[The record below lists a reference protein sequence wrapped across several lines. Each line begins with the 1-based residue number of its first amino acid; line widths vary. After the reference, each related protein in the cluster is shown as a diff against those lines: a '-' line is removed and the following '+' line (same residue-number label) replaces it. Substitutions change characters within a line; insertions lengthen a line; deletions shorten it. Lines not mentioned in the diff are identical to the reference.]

1 MQQPADI
8 HSFMAQIN
16 TLALEREK
24 AASML
29 FSDIEND
36 VNDKQAFL
44 IRQGE
49 SIEQMVNV
57 YRTLIIKLNVFRN
70 ADSLLSP

>member
-1 MQQPADI
+1 
-8 HSFMAQIN
+8 
-16 TLALEREK
+16 
-24 AASML
+24 ML

-44 IRQGE
+44 MRQGE
-49 SIEQMVNV
+49 SIDQMINV

-70 ADSLLSP
+70 ADNLISP